1 MDTELKHLTNK
12 LLKKESPDEVLK
24 AFKTYI
30 EQQGSEII
38 FNWHPLGF
46 VHSKLSYIPN
56 IGYLRLHVWLEGDR
70 KTQSPPMPIHD
81 HIFQVNSFILAG
93 SVTNNIYELDSGS
106 GNLYRTYKAEY
117 NNDGSLLTPTE
128 EILTCNL
135 KNSTNYN
142 KGDFYSVELGV
153 FHETTVE
160 NGNFAA
166 TLVIE
171 TEKDQTIQPK
181 ILGPTKNSSYT
192 YKRKKCDEP
201 ILTILKDKL
210 DYK

>member
-12 LLKKESPDEVLK
+12 LLKNESPDEILK
-24 AFKTYI
+24 DFKAYI
-30 EQQGSEII
+30 EQKGSDII

-56 IGYLRLHVWLEGDR
+56 IGDLRLHVWLEGHR
-70 KTQSPPMPIHD
+70 KTQFPPMPIHD

-93 SVTNNIYELDSGS
+93 SVTNHIYELGSGS

-117 NNDGSLLTPTE
+117 SNGGSLLSPTE
-128 EILTCNL
+128 ELLTCTL
-135 KNSTNYN
+135 KNSTTYN
-142 KGDFYSVELGV
+142 KRDFYSVELGV
-153 FHETTVE
+153 YHETTVE
-160 NGNFAA
+160 NDNFAA

-181 ILGPTKNSSYT
+181 ILGPTNNNDYF
-192 YKRKKCDEP
+192 YKREKCKEP
-201 ILTILKDKL
+201 ILKLLKDKL
-210 DYK
+210 D